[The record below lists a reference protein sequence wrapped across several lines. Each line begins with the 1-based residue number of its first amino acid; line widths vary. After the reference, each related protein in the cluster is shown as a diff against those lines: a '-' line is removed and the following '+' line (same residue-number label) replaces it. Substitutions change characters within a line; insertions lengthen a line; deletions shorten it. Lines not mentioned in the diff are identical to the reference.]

1 MTMATRGERNAG
13 LSLAAAGVG
22 IMGVAVVFGVTKDG
36 GGVDW
41 VSIVTA
47 AAGALMVI
55 TGLFTALRHRGPHTA

>member
-1 MTMATRGERNAG
+1 MATRGERSFG

-22 IMGVAVVFGVTKDG
+22 IMGVAVVFGLTKDG

-47 AAGALMVI
+47 AAGALMVF
-55 TGLFTALRHRGPHTA
+55 TGLFTARRGGKPHTT